1 MKKGEI
7 NVSPLGKT
15 PKGEPPV
22 CGSPSPPGKLRL
34 HRGGCSLIKSSEDTQ
49 AGHRHASLIKN
60 ALDSEE
66 QINQYFLAA
75 FPTGFFSQSTVQD
88 KEFMNDGIRVPP
100 FPAGESRVWVVILG
114 KSTLF
119 LCLANNVLWPWV
131 YGGCFNDLL

>member
-1 MKKGEI
+1 MGKGEI
-7 NVSPLGKT
+7 NAFPLEKA
-15 PKGEPPV
+15 PKGEPPAY
-22 CGSPSPPGKLRL
+22 GSPSSPGKLWVQ
-34 HRGGCSLIKSSEDTQ
+34 RGVCSLIKSSEDTR

-60 ALDSEE
+60 ALDSKE

-75 FPTGFFSQSTVQD
+75 FPTGFLPQSTVQD

-100 FPAGESRVWVVILG
+100 FPAGESRAWVVILG

>member
-1 MKKGEI
+1 M
-7 NVSPLGKT
+7 L
-15 PKGEPPV
+15 
-22 CGSPSPPGKLRL
+22 
-34 HRGGCSLIKSSEDTQ
+34 

-60 ALDSEE
+60 ALDSAE

-100 FPAGESRVWVVILG
+100 FPAGESRAWVVILG
-114 KSTLF
+114 KSTLL